1 MGLILSLDNSI
12 HSFNTGKF
20 VLDQYTGAA
29 AAYSLRR
36 LSVNSTNVVR
46 VRRSV
51 DNAEDDFTAD
61 EITDGTLLSWV
72 GGVNLLLFS
81 EQFDNPYYF
90 KNLGT
95 LTTNQTTAPDGSL
108 TADLFTKTSGVNT
121 VSELRVG
128 GVYSSTGI
136 HTYSIY
142 VKQNVGDNVL
152 IRLDL
157 VGNTANATFN
167 FSTKTISTVGANAIS
182 ATATE
187 LSDGWFRLSLT
198 GNVTSTA
205 WSISIINLFTNPTN
219 DSVYVWGAQLNEGA
233 TAGDYAPTT
242 SNVSGYGYVTTW
254 YDQSGN
260 SNDATQGT
268 AASQPK
274 IVDAGV
280 LVEENGKPAIKSAS
294 EYLSGAVSFGELM
307 EFSLLAVGRFL
318 GTGLSNSPLV
328 AINSDGYSS
337 GDRYAVIR
345 QTSGISNFIMS
356 DGSASSVV
364 NFSSTTANQ
373 ALYEGYYVEGG
384 IQNAYYNNTL
394 NSGTNTL
401 SGVDFNSSIDFF
413 VYNNSGSFIANNGGV
428 LQEVI
433 FYSTD
438 QSSNR
443 TNIETN
449 INDYYSIYP

>member
-1 MGLILSLDNSI
+1 MSLIRARYRAVNTIMNLPRGGGYVGLLDLYPN
-12 HSFNTGKF
+12 
-20 VLDQYTGAA
+20 AA
-29 AAYSLRR
+29 AAYSLRKLR
-36 LSVNSTNVVR
+36 AAYSGNVVR

-51 DNAEDDFTAD
+51 DNAEADFNPT

-81 EQFDNPYYF
+81 EQFDNPYYL
-90 KNLGT
+90 KLLGT
-95 LTTNQTTAPDGSL
+95 LTTNQTAAPDGSL
-108 TADLFTKTSGVNT
+108 TADLFTKTSGINT
-121 VSELRVG
+121 VSGLRAN

-187 LSDGWFRLSLT
+187 LSDGWFRLTLT

-219 DSVYVWGAQLNEGA
+219 DSVYVWGAQLEEGA

-260 SNDATQGT
+260 NDATQAT

-280 LVEENGKPAIKSAS
+280 LVEENGKPA
-294 EYLSGAVSFGELM
+294 
-307 EFSLLAVGRFL
+307 
-318 GTGLSNSPLV
+318 
-328 AINSDGYSS
+328 
-337 GDRYAVIR
+337 
-345 QTSGISNFIMS
+345 
-356 DGSASSVV
+356 
-364 NFSSTTANQ
+364 
-373 ALYEGYYVEGG
+373 
-384 IQNAYYNNTL
+384 
-394 NSGTNTL
+394 
-401 SGVDFNSSIDFF
+401 VDFNANKFLTESSVSLTQPFSYF
-413 VYNNSGSFIANNGGV
+413 GVRKYNNDGVNREVFVQQNTADYNKLIDISFINSNANFGAYINGDTETYNQTLRYILANGVSSQVQDNGGTLYTDDGGTNGV
-428 LQEVI
+428 NGLRIGYSPITSFFQTNLKGQEI
-433 FYSTD
+433 IIYDSD